1 MKTCDLDKPL
11 IELVGISKDYV
22 IGDNVVHALSNV
34 NLSIMK
40 GELVAIMGPSGSGK
54 TTIMNLL
61 GCLDTPTRGQYFLDG
76 VNISDLTTDDLAATR
91 STKLGFVFQS
101 FNLLARTTA
110 LANVQL
116 PLLYSRVDKV
126 QRRVK
131 AEQTLTD
138 VGLFDR
144 MDHHP
149 SQLSGGEQQRVALAR
164 AFIGEPAILFADE
177 PTGNLDGESSAM
189 VEEMLFELNKAKET
203 TLVIVTHDRELADK
217 AGMVLVMKDGRIAET
232 IRA

>member
-1 MKTCDLDKPL
+1 M

-101 FNLLARTTA
+101 FNIMLLSCIKKSF
-110 LANVQL
+110 ANIKF
-116 PLLYSRVDKV
+116 R
-126 QRRVK
+126 
-131 AEQTLTD
+131 
-138 VGLFDR
+138 
-144 MDHHP
+144 
-149 SQLSGGEQQRVALAR
+149 
-164 AFIGEPAILFADE
+164 
-177 PTGNLDGESSAM
+177 LD
-189 VEEMLFELNKAKET
+189 
-203 TLVIVTHDRELADK
+203 
-217 AGMVLVMKDGRIAET
+217 
-232 IRA
+232 